1 MTDELPASTLE
12 ALADTLWQ
20 ERRMVEL
27 LLYRMTTAKLLLA
40 ADDHRFV
47 AAAIDEVEV
56 VLDALRAAED
66 GRLAALVDV
75 ARLAGVPVDELTLSE
90 VVRRSPAPLRDVF
103 TDHLQAFQSMT
114 AEIEQVADTNRRL
127 TSSALGRVRQSLDAL
142 AGPGDDTTYDRD
154 GRSQPISLDLA
165 PAHLDRAL

>member
-1 MTDELPASTLE
+1 MTDALPIPTLE
-12 ALADTLWQ
+12 GLADTLWQ

-47 AAAIDEVEV
+47 ATAIDEIEH
-56 VLDALRAAED
+56 VLHDLRAAEE
-66 GRLAALVDV
+66 GRLAALVHV
-75 ARLAGVPVDELTLSE
+75 ARLAGVAVEELTLSE
-90 VVRRSPAPLRDVF
+90 VARRSPAPLRDVF
-103 TDHLQAFQSMT
+103 LDHLDAFQAMT
-114 AEIEQVADTNRRL
+114 AEIEQVADTNRHL

-142 AGPGDDTTYDRD
+142 AGAGDGTTYDRE
-154 GRSQPISLDLA
+154 GRTQPVSLDLA